1 MTVKTFAAIDVGSF
15 ELELGIFDISASA
28 GIREIDH
35 VRHALALGKDTYN
48 DGRLSHEIVEEMCE
62 VLNKFREVMKTYRV
76 SDYRAFASSAL
87 REARNS
93 QMVLDRILVRTGLR
107 VRTMN
112 NSELRFKSYK
122 AVAAR
127 EEEFQRT
134 VKNGAA
140 LMDVGFGSTQ
150 ISLFDEEVLVS
161 TQNLL
166 LGVLRLSERSAHWRG
181 DEPKIPAII
190 DELV

>member
-15 ELELGIFDISASA
+15 ELELGIFEISASA

-122 AVAAR
+122 
-127 EEEFQRT
+127 
-134 VKNGAA
+134 
-140 LMDVGFGSTQ
+140 
-150 ISLFDEEVLVS
+150 
-161 TQNLL
+161 LL
-166 LGVLRLSERSAHWRG
+166 QQGGR
-181 DEPKIPAII
+181 IPAHREKRRGADGCRIRKHP
-190 DELV
+190 DLPL